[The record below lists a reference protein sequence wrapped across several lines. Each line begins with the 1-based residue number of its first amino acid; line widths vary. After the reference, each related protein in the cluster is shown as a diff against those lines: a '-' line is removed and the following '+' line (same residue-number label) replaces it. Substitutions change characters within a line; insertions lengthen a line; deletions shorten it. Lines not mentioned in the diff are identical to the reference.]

1 MSKFNFEK
9 YKRGIITIEVQTM
22 TPEKFI
28 NLLWKNGVNISNVR
42 RIDITTLQLDANL
55 RYYETI
61 NSIAKR
67 TNTKLKII
75 KRRGL
80 SFFIIKNRRRKTLT
94 LGILIFI
101 SIIYYL
107 STFIWNINITTENNV
122 TPYEIRNQ
130 LKDLGIAPALRKK
143 KINVY
148 DLEEKLIKNNSDIM
162 WVKARIEGVKL
173 NISISERQE
182 PPNVI
187 SDNSPCH
194 IVAKKD
200 GEIIR
205 VYSSAGTAIVKS
217 GDIVKKGDI
226 LVKGEQGKEEA
237 TYPVHASAEVIA
249 RTFYEEKKQVP
260 IEYVS
265 RDRTGKEDKNVYI
278 ELFGK
283 KIYLK
288 KAKNNFEMYDKISI
302 DDSFIKKEVYFEV
315 QEKKKKINTEEV
327 KEKIADEL
335 FSNIIAKLDKSVK
348 IVDKIVDAKKEND
361 KYEVRVML
369 VVEENIAEPQV
380 FEPEINEKEDKK

>member
-173 NISISERQE
+173 NISIAERQE

-205 VYSSAGTAIVKS
+205 VYSSAGTAIVK
-217 GDIVKKGDI
+217 VEI
-226 LVKGEQGKEEA
+226 L
-237 TYPVHASAEVIA
+237 
-249 RTFYEEKKQVP
+249 
-260 IEYVS
+260 
-265 RDRTGKEDKNVYI
+265 
-278 ELFGK
+278 
-283 KIYLK
+283 
-288 KAKNNFEMYDKISI
+288 
-302 DDSFIKKEVYFEV
+302 
-315 QEKKKKINTEEV
+315 
-327 KEKIADEL
+327 
-335 FSNIIAKLDKSVK
+335 
-348 IVDKIVDAKKEND
+348 
-361 KYEVRVML
+361 
-369 VVEENIAEPQV
+369 
-380 FEPEINEKEDKK
+380 